1 MHLAI
6 AGPVIPTTIKVVQ
19 PVAESLQMLLQA
31 GVAIIGLAMR
41 VTKRVEKLVS
51 RKLIICRF

>member
-1 MHLAI
+1 MAI